1 MRNVELA
8 WIVVRTIN
16 AVLHLPMVKHITV
29 AEGPLK
35 GIRATKSTWNA
46 RLEYNLR
53 GRAVPPLT
61 EEEMEEACPD
71 HDWPC
76 WDD

>member
-1 MRNVELA
+1 MCHIVLA

-16 AVLHLPMVKHITV
+16 AVLHLPMVKHIVV

-35 GIRATKSTWNA
+35 GIRATESTWNA

-61 EEEMEEACPD
+61 AEELEEACTETCWPD
-71 HDWPC
+71 